1 MLTNMDKRFRSTMFR
16 ERLAKA
22 ASMNGMSQS
31 SLSRAVGVDRSTISQ
46 LLAGKAARLPNAQV
60 VAECARALGV
70 SADWL
75 LGLTERP
82 ERPGDVLNAYMAVTD
97 AARSSA
103 DEQINK
109 WHHEA
114 AGYKIRHV
122 PATLPDILKTPDMLA
137 WEYGPQLAR
146 TTNQAI
152 GAVDDNLGW
161 FTRRQSDYEIAVPLH
176 ELESFARSEGYY
188 RGLPMQTRLDQINH
202 FLDLYEEHFPTLRLF
217 LFDAREIYSAPLSV
231 FGPLLAVV
239 YLGQHYIAFRESSR
253 VQTFTA
259 QFDGLVRQAN
269 VDAREIPDKLRAL
282 KAEISGRSP
291 IGAI

>member
-1 MLTNMDKRFRSTMFR
+1 MIKVDKRDRSTIFR
-16 ERLAKA
+16 DRLGKA
-22 ASMNGMSQS
+22 AMMNGMNQS
-31 SLSRAVGVDRSTISQ
+31 ALSRAVGVDRSTVSQ
-46 LLAGKAARLPNAQV
+46 LLAGKNARLPNAQV

-75 LGLTERP
+75 LGLTDRP

-103 DEQINK
+103 DEQLNK

-122 PATLPDILKTPDMLA
+122 PATLPDILKSADMLT

-146 TTNQAI
+146 TTTQAI
-152 GAVDDNLGW
+152 GAVDDNIGW
-161 FTRRQSDYEIAVPLH
+161 FKTQNSDYEIAVPLH
-176 ELESFARSEGYY
+176 ELESFARAEGYY
-188 RGLPMQTRLDQINH
+188 RGLPIEIRIAQLDH
-202 FLDLYEEHFPTLRLF
+202 FLSLYETYFPSLRLF
-217 LFDAREIYSAPLSV
+217 LFDARVVYSAPLTV

-239 YLGQHYIAFRESSR
+239 YLGQHYIAFRESNR

-259 QFDGLVRQAN
+259 QFDGLVRAAV

-282 KAEISGRSP
+282 KAEISGRPQIS
-291 IGAI
+291 GL